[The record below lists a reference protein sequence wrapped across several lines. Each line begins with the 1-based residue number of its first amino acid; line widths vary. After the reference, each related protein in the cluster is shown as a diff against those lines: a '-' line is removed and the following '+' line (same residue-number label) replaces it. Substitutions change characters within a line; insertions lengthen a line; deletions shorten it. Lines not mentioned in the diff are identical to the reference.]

1 MHMSRK
7 FLVPA
12 VAVALAATLGAARAE
27 DYPGR
32 PVRIVIPFAPGG
44 SNDIVGRLIGEEL
57 TKRLGQP
64 FIVDNRG
71 GAGGTIGTEVV
82 AKARPDGY
90 TLLLI
95 STPHTANSTLYKK
108 LSYDPAKDFSPVARL
123 ATAPLLVSV
132 YPGLPVKTLSDLIS
146 YAKANPGKLN
156 YVSSGVGSSQH
167 LVSELFEIRAGI
179 SMTHVPYKGAGAA
192 LTDVA
197 AGHAQV
203 SVGTVLQALPHV
215 KANRL
220 RPLAVSGPKRQPVLP
235 DVPTV
240 QEAGLPGYDGDNWW
254 GILAP
259 AGTPPA
265 IVDKLSKAIGDILA
279 QPDMR
284 QRLEAERVGGLSVTR
299 AFRQIPGRRDDQ
311 VGGIDQAPRHP
322 GRLTRLV
329 VTSGRCIYE

>member
-1 MHMSRK
+1 MNFSRK
-7 FLVPA
+7 LLAPAAAMAVLAAAWSPA
-12 VAVALAATLGAARAE
+12 VHAE
-27 DYPGR
+27 DYPNR

-57 TKRLGQP
+57 AKRLGQP

-71 GAGGTIGTEVV
+71 GAGGTIGTDLV
-82 AKARPDGY
+82 AKSRPDGY

-95 STPHTANSTLYKK
+95 STPHTANATLYKK
-108 LSYDPAKDFSPVARL
+108 LPYDPNKDFAPIARM
-123 ATAPLLVSV
+123 ATAPLLISV
-132 YPGLPVKTLSDLIS
+132 YPGLPVKTLSELIA

-167 LVSELFEIRAGI
+167 LVSELFQIRAGI

-192 LTDVA
+192 LADVA

-220 RPLAVSGPKRQPVLP
+220 RPLAVSGPQRQAVLP

-240 QEAGLPGYDGDNWW
+240 DEAGLSGYDGDNWW
-254 GILAP
+254 GLLAP
-259 AGTPPA
+259 AGTPQA
-265 IVDKLSKAIGDILA
+265 IVDKLSKTVADILA
-279 QPDMR
+279 EPEMR
-284 QRLEAERVGGLSVTR
+284 RRLEAESATVAYLAPEPFGKFLASETIKWAELIKRL
-299 AFRQIPGRRDDQ
+299 
-311 VGGIDQAPRHP
+311 GIQAD
-322 GRLTRLV
+322 
-329 VTSGRCIYE
+329 

>member
-1 MHMSRK
+1 MYRK
-7 FLVPA
+7 LLAPAAAMLLAAATSPA
-12 VAVALAATLGAARAE
+12 VHAE
-27 DYPGR
+27 EYPSR

-82 AKARPDGY
+82 AKSRPDGY

-108 LSYDPAKDFSPVARL
+108 LPYDPAKDFAPVARL
-123 ATAPLLVSV
+123 ATAPLLISV
-132 YPGLPVKTLSDLIS
+132 YPGLPVKTLSELIAH
-146 YAKANPGKLN
+146 AKANPGKLN

-220 RPLAVSGPKRQPVLP
+220 RPLAVSGAKRQAVLP

-240 QEAGLPGYDGDNWW
+240 EEAGLSGYDGDNWW
-254 GILAP
+254 GVLAP
-259 AGTPPA
+259 AGTPQP

-279 QPDMR
+279 EPDMR
-284 QRLEAERVGGLSVTR
+284 RRLEAESASVAYLAPEPFGKFLAGETTKWAELIKR
-299 AFRQIPGRRDDQ
+299 L
-311 VGGIDQAPRHP
+311 GIQAD
-322 GRLTRLV
+322 
-329 VTSGRCIYE
+329 

>member
-1 MHMSRK
+1 MNFSRK
-7 FLVPA
+7 LLAPAAAMAVLAAAWSPA
-12 VAVALAATLGAARAE
+12 VHAE
-27 DYPGR
+27 DYPNR

-57 TKRLGQP
+57 AKRLGQP

-71 GAGGTIGTEVV
+71 GAGGTIGTDLV
-82 AKARPDGY
+82 AKSRPDGY

-95 STPHTANSTLYKK
+95 STPHTANATLYKK
-108 LSYDPAKDFSPVARL
+108 LPYDPNKDFAPIARM
-123 ATAPLLVSV
+123 ATAPLLISV
-132 YPGLPVKTLSDLIS
+132 YPGLPVKTLSELIA

-167 LVSELFEIRAGI
+167 LVSELFQIRAGI

-192 LTDVA
+192 LADVA

-220 RPLAVSGPKRQPVLP
+220 RPLAVSGPQRQAVLP

-240 QEAGLPGYDGDNWW
+240 DEAGLSGYDGDNWW
-254 GILAP
+254 GLLAP
-259 AGTPPA
+259 AGTPQA
-265 IVDKLSKAIGDILA
+265 IVDKLSKTVADILA
-279 QPDMR
+279 EPEMR
-284 QRLEAERVGGLSVTR
+284 RRLEAESATVAYLTPEPFGKFLASETIKWAELIKRL
-299 AFRQIPGRRDDQ
+299 
-311 VGGIDQAPRHP
+311 GIQAD
-322 GRLTRLV
+322 
-329 VTSGRCIYE
+329 

>member
-12 VAVALAATLGAARAE
+12 VALALASTLGAARA
-27 DYPGR
+27 DGYPDR

-57 TKRLGQP
+57 SKSLGQP

-82 AKARPDGY
+82 AKSRPDGY

-108 LSYDPAKDFSPVARL
+108 LPYDPNKDFAPIARL
-123 ATAPLLVSV
+123 ATAPLLISV
-132 YPGLPVKTLSDLIS
+132 YPGLPVKTLSDLIA

-220 RPLAVSGPKRQPVLP
+220 RPLAVSGTQRQPVLP
-235 DVPTV
+235 EVPTV

-265 IVDKLSKAIGDILA
+265 IVDKLSKTIGDILA
-279 QPDMR
+279 KPDMR
-284 QRLEAERVGGLSVTR
+284 QRLAAESASVAYLSPEPFGKFMAGETTKWAELIKR
-299 AFRQIPGRRDDQ
+299 L
-311 VGGIDQAPRHP
+311 GIQAD
-322 GRLTRLV
+322 
-329 VTSGRCIYE
+329 

>member
-1 MHMSRK
+1 MHSIRR
-7 FLVPA
+7 
-12 VAVALAATLGAARAE
+12 LAAPLALLLAGAASGTAQAQA
-27 DYPGR
+27 YPDH
-32 PVRIVIPFAPGG
+32 PVRLVIPFAPGG

-57 TKRLGQP
+57 AKRLGQP

-71 GAGGTIGTEVV
+71 GAGGTIGTDLV
-82 AKARPDGY
+82 AKSRPDGY

-108 LSYDPAKDFSPVARL
+108 LPYDPAKDFAPVARL
-123 ATAPLLVSV
+123 ATAPLLISV
-132 YPGLPVKTLSDLIS
+132 YPGLPVKTLPELIA

-167 LVSELFEIRAGI
+167 LVSELFESRAGI

-192 LTDVA
+192 LADVA

-220 RPLAVSGPKRQPVLP
+220 RPLAVTGTKRQPVVP

-240 QEAGLPGYDGDNWW
+240 EEAGLSGYDGDNWW

-265 IVDKLSKAIGDILA
+265 IVGKLNKTIGEILA
-279 QPDMR
+279 EPDMR
-284 QRLEAERVGGLSVTR
+284 KRLEAESASVAYLEPE
-299 AFRQIPGRRDDQ
+299 AFGKFMAGETTKWAELIKRL
-311 VGGIDQAPRHP
+311 GIQAD
-322 GRLTRLV
+322 
-329 VTSGRCIYE
+329 

>member
-1 MHMSRK
+1 MSMPRK
-7 FLVPA
+7 FLAPA
-12 VAVALAATLGAARAE
+12 AALLLGAALGPVHAE
-27 DYPGR
+27 DYPNR

-57 TKRLGQP
+57 SKRLGQP

-71 GAGGTIGTEVV
+71 GAGGTIGTDV
-82 AKARPDGY
+82 AAKSRPDGY

-108 LSYDPAKDFSPVARL
+108 LPYDPAKDFTPIARL
-123 ATAPLLVSV
+123 ATAPLLISV
-132 YPGLPVKTLSDLIS
+132 YPGLPVKTLADFIA

-167 LVSELFEIRAGI
+167 LVSELFQIRAGI

-192 LTDVA
+192 LADVA

-220 RPLAVSGPKRQPVLP
+220 RPLAVSSAKRQPVLP

-240 QEAGLPGYDGDNWW
+240 EEAGLPGYDGDNWW

-265 IVDKLSKAIGDILA
+265 IVDKLSKTVGDILA

-284 QRLEAERVGGLSVTR
+284 RRLEAESASVAYLPSEPFGKFMAGETTKWAELIKR
-299 AFRQIPGRRDDQ
+299 L
-311 VGGIDQAPRHP
+311 GIQAD
-322 GRLTRLV
+322 
-329 VTSGRCIYE
+329 